1 MYEQQS
7 YQYPPVSMPEP
18 APLAEGDL
26 FRHYEIKSWELSPR
40 IYKILAISAIL
51 NIAAVLFAAQ
61 TSLLTRKGCD
71 SPLVGSVCQV
81 LDTVYVGSLLFGTPR
96 EWADVT
102 YDRTKLGDDEDVTF
116 IDVTNESKPLTYP
129 EGYFQIANPE
139 QQMDLALIDDGTVD
153 DLAPGGFN
161 SSSNI
166 PGMPPG
172 FPMNHPSQGNSLFDT
187 QQHVPKQNPHVLDG
201 GPLPGTST
209 GGTASNHNPI
219 GRKNGRGGRII
230 QPNPAASP
238 EASPEDTT
246 AENKPPA
253 KDPNAD
259 KKVDPTEP
267 ITEDQINKRPFVDLA
282 KTINDLLDKNQVK
295 LDSPIMIAATGK
307 IDKKTNKFD
316 PKTFIYQKTDSQDKM
331 LIEVVKEAIEAMN
344 DSGYLVYLTALSGKN
359 LSIQILQDEN
369 NVGALI
375 QSELEN
381 ENKAKSISS
390 GLNLIIS
397 GKKQA
402 KEAATADQNDKDDLL
417 LLQNAAVTAQGKK
430 LVIGF
435 NIPKADLQR
444 MIQRKLADQ
453 RNQPKQPDGTTEA
466 KPANTVG

>member
-1 MYEQQS
+1 
-7 YQYPPVSMPEP
+7 MPTP
-18 APLAEGDL
+18 TPLAEGDL

-81 LDTVYVGSLLFGTPR
+81 LDTVYVGSLLFGTQR
-96 EWADVT
+96 EYVDAV
-102 YDRTKLGDDEDVTF
+102 YDKTKLGDDEDVTF
-116 IDVTNESKPLTYP
+116 IDASKETPPLTYP

-139 QQMDLALIDDGTVD
+139 QQLDLALIDDGTVD

-161 SSSNI
+161 NGNNI
-166 PGMPPG
+166 PGIPQG
-172 FPMNHPSQGNSLFDT
+172 FPMNHPSKGNTLFDT

-201 GPLPGTST
+201 GPLPGAST
-209 GGTASNHNPI
+209 GGAHNAPAL
-219 GRKNGRGGRII
+219 GRKNGRGGRVTP
-230 QPNPAASP
+230 PNPSASP

-253 KDPNAD
+253 KDPNGE

-267 ITEDQINKRPFVDLA
+267 ITDAQINKRPFVDLA

-295 LDSPIMIAATGK
+295 LDSQIAIAATGK

-316 PKTFIYQKTDSQDKM
+316 PKSFIYQKTDSPDKM

-375 QSELEN
+375 QSDLES

-397 GKKQA
+397 AKKQA
-402 KEAATADQNDKDDLL
+402 KEAPTADQNDKDDLL